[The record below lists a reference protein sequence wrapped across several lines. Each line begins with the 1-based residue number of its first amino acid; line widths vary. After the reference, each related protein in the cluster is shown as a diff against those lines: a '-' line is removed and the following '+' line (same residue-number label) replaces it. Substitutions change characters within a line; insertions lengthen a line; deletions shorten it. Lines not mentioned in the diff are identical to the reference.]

1 MKPFRERN
9 PIPIAVVCIGLILLM
24 LFAAFNAE
32 RLPIIGGGTVYKA
45 EFSEASGLR
54 PDDEVRVAGVK
65 VGKVDDI
72 ALEDGK
78 VLVAFRIDNVELGR
92 ETVAAIRIRT
102 LLGRKYLALDPQG
115 SGELDPDTPI
125 PLERTTSP
133 FDVVEAFQFA
143 GENLQRVDTDQ
154 LAASFDTLAETF
166 RNSPDEVKASLDG
179 LSRLSRTI
187 ASRDDQLRTL
197 LESAGG
203 VTEVLAA
210 RNEEFTQLMRDGDLV
225 FRELQRRREVI
236 NSLLVSTSQLSA
248 QLVGL
253 VRDNEAQLAPA
264 LRQLEQV
271 TRFLQRNETSLERT
285 IANMA
290 PFIRLF
296 TNVLGTGRWFD
307 TYVQNLAPG
316 PLGVPRPPASTSGN

>member
-1 MKPFRERN
+1 MKPFREQN
-9 PIPIAVVCIGLILLM
+9 PIPIAIACIGLILLM

-32 RLPIIGGGTVYKA
+32 RLPIIGGGTIYKA
-45 EFSEASGLR
+45 QFSEAAGLR

-78 VLVAFRIDNVELGR
+78 VLVAFRIDDVELGK
-92 ETVAAIRIRT
+92 ETGASIRIRT
-102 LLGRKYLALDPQG
+102 LLGRKYVALEPKG
-115 SGELDPDTPI
+115 SGQLDPDDVI

-143 GENLQRVDTDQ
+143 GENLQEIDTDQ
-154 LAASFDTLAETF
+154 LAASFEVLAETF
-166 RNSPDEVKASLDG
+166 KNSPDEVRASLDG

-197 LESAGG
+197 LQSAGG
-203 VTEVLAA
+203 VTEVLAD
-210 RNEEFTQLMRDGDLV
+210 RNEEFTQLLRDGDLV
-225 FRELQRRREVI
+225 FRELQRRRDVI
-236 NSLLVSTSQLSA
+236 HSLLVSTSQLST

-264 LRQLEQV
+264 LRQLQQV
-271 TRFLQRNETSLERT
+271 TRFLQRNEVSLERT

-290 PFIRLF
+290 PFVRLF

-307 TYVQNLAPG
+307 TYVQNLVPG
-316 PLGVPRPPASTSGN
+316 PAGVPRPPANSSGN

>member
-9 PIPIAVVCIGLILLM
+9 PIPIAVICIGMILLL

-45 EFSEASGLR
+45 YFSEAAGLR

-65 VGKVDDI
+65 VGKVDDV

-78 VLVAFRIDNVELGR
+78 VLISFRIDETELGR
-92 ETVAAIRIRT
+92 ETGASIRIRT
-102 LLGRKYLALDPQG
+102 LLGRKYLTLEPKG
-115 SGELDPDTPI
+115 SGELDPDKPI

-143 GENLQRVDTDQ
+143 GENLQEIDTDQ
-154 LAASFDTLAETF
+154 LAASFETLAQTF
-166 RNSPDEVKASLDG
+166 KNSPDEVRASLDG

-197 LESAGG
+197 LQSAGG
-203 VTEVLAA
+203 VSKVLAD
-210 RNEEFTQLMRDGDLV
+210 RNQEFTRLMADGDLV

-236 NSLLVSTSQLSA
+236 HSLLVSTSQLST

-264 LRQLEQV
+264 LRQLDQV
-271 TRFLQRNETSLERT
+271 VRFLQRNETSLERT